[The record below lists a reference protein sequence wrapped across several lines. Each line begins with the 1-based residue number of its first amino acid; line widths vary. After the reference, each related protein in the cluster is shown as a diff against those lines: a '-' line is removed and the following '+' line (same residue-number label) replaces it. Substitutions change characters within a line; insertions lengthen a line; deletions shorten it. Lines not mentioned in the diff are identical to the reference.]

1 MALFAPVLFLAS
13 IHEKAP
19 AAEAVET
26 IGDAVEKVV
35 ASPAMNTEERAAK
48 LGFAAHLASDAD
60 LFMAIYDGSGM
71 VRKLGKLKI
80 WGFIRGTAEEELEM
94 DPQEQ
99 IAEGA
104 SQVEGFVGKEMFLAF
119 GAGTATQTGALNEI
133 SERMGYHQF
142 RMLARAF
149 ATAAVEGDMESGM
162 EAMDDDPGLAGIA
175 DDIGRYM
182 PLLEAA
188 EFPPVLA
195 GLRITDADQ
204 MGWAEQ
210 QLRDLLAGISEDAEP
225 VSFEKGGATFSGT
238 LFKGEMLADAAAAD
252 REEMDEDLGT
262 ENTERVLAAMR
273 KKQLLACVGRLGDYL
288 LVYFGPSAGAC
299 PVADDQGSSLAAS
312 ERISFIDGFKEV
324 PVHGFVYG
332 SQGMM
337 EKLVTPSLRQIAEG
351 CRDGIAEVEGF
362 GDTRELVRLLD
373 MVGGREKA
381 LLDLIKPETLGAV
394 ISVDGGARF
403 DLFGGVVRGALD
415 YGSAHRLAGLGE
427 GKDVLLFA
435 NWASDPVYAQRASE
449 LAGLVFEAAYAT
461 AGHVSRMEVESE
473 ELDPIK
479 GGFEMFDGMFRE
491 DLLKLW
497 RGLETLDHGL
507 GDEGALVIDLKAGF
521 PPVPGVPEAV
531 VEEGRFPRLAY
542 VAPVEERAKLKE
554 SWTMVDASLRSLLKS
569 ANEMGGITLHMPTPT
584 SSEKNDI
591 VTWYFDVLAFSDDL
605 KPSVTLNDEW
615 FVASTSRPQALELM
629 ARAGDGETK
638 RDGLWLKIDLGV
650 LRTYLTESTK
660 LLDMN
665 SEEIL
670 ADEDMLE
677 DSRAVLPKILEAL
690 AALEEFEAVTIH
702 ERQEDGR
709 RRATLHFH
717 VR

>member
-1 MALFAPVLFLAS
+1 
-13 IHEKAP
+13 
-19 AAEAVET
+19 
-26 IGDAVEKVV
+26 
-35 ASPAMNTEERAAK
+35 
-48 LGFAAHLASDAD
+48 
-60 LFMAIYDGSGM
+60 
-71 VRKLGKLKI
+71 
-80 WGFIRGTAEEELEM
+80 
-94 DPQEQ
+94 
-99 IAEGA
+99 
-104 SQVEGFVGKEMFLAF
+104 
-119 GAGTATQTGALNEI
+119 
-133 SERMGYHQF
+133 
-142 RMLARAF
+142 
-149 ATAAVEGDMESGM
+149 
-162 EAMDDDPGLAGIA
+162 
-175 DDIGRYM
+175 
-182 PLLEAA
+182 
-188 EFPPVLA
+188 
-195 GLRITDADQ
+195 
-204 MGWAEQ
+204 
-210 QLRDLLAGISEDAEP
+210 
-225 VSFEKGGATFSGT
+225 
-238 LFKGEMLADAAAAD
+238 
-252 REEMDEDLGT
+252 
-262 ENTERVLAAMR
+262 
-273 KKQLLACVGRLGDYL
+273 
-288 LVYFGPSAGAC
+288 
-299 PVADDQGSSLAAS
+299 
-312 ERISFIDGFKEV
+312 
-324 PVHGFVYG
+324 
-332 SQGMM
+332 
-337 EKLVTPSLRQIAEG
+337 
-351 CRDGIAEVEGF
+351 
-362 GDTRELVRLLD
+362 
-373 MVGGREKA
+373 
-381 LLDLIKPETLGAV
+381 
-394 ISVDGGARF
+394 
-403 DLFGGVVRGALD
+403 
-415 YGSAHRLAGLGE
+415 
-427 GKDVLLFA
+427 
-435 NWASDPVYAQRASE
+435 VYAQRASE